1 MRNNKGQISGEYLFL
16 FGVLV
21 IILMLAV
28 VFIAGEN
35 ELNMAMSAARLGV
48 IEGIGTSSTAMYSQD
63 NDYSFLKDDLLHPH
77 TVDIVNISYEE
88 LGMDPDYD
96 KKKIQF
102 KVYAKAS
109 NDYSESELDSMSE
122 RINYYLR
129 KSLAISFNSTSS
141 TNNLYNPVFSQHYVF
156 TTANV
161 KWV

>member
-1 MRNNKGQISGEYLFL
+1 M
-16 FGVLV
+16 
-21 IILMLAV
+21 
-28 VFIAGEN
+28 
-35 ELNMAMSAARLGV
+35 
-48 IEGIGTSSTAMYSQD
+48 
-63 NDYSFLKDDLLHPH
+63 
-77 TVDIVNISYEE
+77 DIVNISYEE

-102 KVYAKAS
+102 KVYAKAL
-109 NDYSESELDSMSE
+109 NDYSESELDSMGE